1 MYTRMAGNWLVDA
14 WFQNLMILLVLILRI
29 YTPLSVLPHGMKAG
43 NLKSGQF
50 CSIHPQV
57 LGFKALN
64 GNPSKQRLK
73 LWDGRSELTQ
83 AVLDL
88 EGRPGLGVPANYSV
102 IRLEGVKLKQAGEK
116 WAIIV
121 AGYCLLKPGG
131 LVGRKIQ
138 DTPTSPGQVQ

>member
-1 MYTRMAGNWLVDA
+1 MKTRTLN
-14 WFQNLMILLVLILRI
+14 
-29 YTPLSVLPHGMKAG
+29 SE
-43 NLKSGQF
+43 QF
-50 CSIHPQV
+50 CSIQPQV

-88 EGRPGLGVPANYSV
+88 EGRPGLEVPANYSV
-102 IRLEGVKLKQAGEK
+102 IRLEGVKLKQAGQK

-131 LVGRKIQ
+131 LVGGKIQ
-138 DTPTSPGQVQ
+138 DTPTSPGQVQWQGCRNIEYRLETVMSTQGGIEVLDFLLAVSKPSV